1 MTSFPEGKT
10 ATPHL
15 TIFWSRE
22 NISYTYLRKE
32 KKKKKVAVPHCGL
45 KDGYFKAQSLLIKA
59 DAGGLFHWRNIHQS
73 VVSIAFVCSG
83 LTEDQQVDSRR

>member
-10 ATPHL
+10 ATPYHNLLEQREYQLHL
-15 TIFWSRE
+15 SKK
-22 NISYTYLRKE
+22 RKKE
-32 KKKKKVAVPHCGL
+32 KKVAVPHCGL